1 MYVHV
6 IVMPISLCVSIC
18 TTQINAVANKAA
30 GEGYESTDNY
40 SNLIYEF
47 YNIHNIHIMRESL
60 QKLVEGTFHHRLWD
74 KICAFIA
81 ALLLNFTPATCSP
94 SQSVSGF
101 LTGLESSG
109 WLRHIQ
115 LILECS
121 IFAAKVRERKRVS
134 IYYL

>member
-1 MYVHV
+1 M
-6 IVMPISLCVSIC
+6 
-18 TTQINAVANKAA
+18 ANKAA
-30 GEGYESTDNY
+30 GKGYESTDNY

-60 QKLVEGTFHHRLWD
+60 QKLVEGTFYHRVGTYIVYTSHVLVL
-74 KICAFIA
+74 AFVF
-81 ALLLNFTPATCSP
+81 LFFSPATCSP

-121 IFAAKVRERKRVS
+121 IFAAKVREREELVFPFFAS
-134 IYYL
+134 G